1 MHTTRRA
8 GGRVGGAACRGESV
22 EGERIAGGEIVY
34 SEEKSSKVGKR
45 VVRKNAYEQTESK
58 MWLWKA
64 DEFVR
69 RAALANSK

>member
-1 MHTTRRA
+1 MW
-8 GGRVGGAACRGESV
+8 

-58 MWLWKA
+58 MGLWKA
-64 DEFVR
+64 DRICTEGS
-69 RAALANSK
+69 LSQ